1 VVEVGDIL
9 AGVRSA
15 RWQCDLDPDPQRRC
29 CSHQKSSLYHD
40 GRFATLRDVIEHD
53 DTFTRLSL
61 AEEQNIELIEYRDWP
76 LVEQKRRNQMNP
88 STKDQIKGKLYE
100 LKGNIKEKAGQ
111 VTNNPKLAAEGQNET
126 LMGKV
131 QKKVGQVEEVFEK

>member
-15 RWQCDLDPDPQRRC
+15 RWQFDLDPDPQRRC
-29 CSHQKSSLYHD
+29 CSHHKSSLYHD
-40 GRFATLRDVIEHD
+40 ERFATLRDVIEHD

-76 LVEQKRRNQMNP
+76 LVEQR
-88 STKDQIKGKLYE
+88 E
-100 LKGNIKEKAGQ
+100 EEK
-111 VTNNPKLAAEGQNET
+111 PK
-126 LMGKV
+126 
-131 QKKVGQVEEVFEK
+131 